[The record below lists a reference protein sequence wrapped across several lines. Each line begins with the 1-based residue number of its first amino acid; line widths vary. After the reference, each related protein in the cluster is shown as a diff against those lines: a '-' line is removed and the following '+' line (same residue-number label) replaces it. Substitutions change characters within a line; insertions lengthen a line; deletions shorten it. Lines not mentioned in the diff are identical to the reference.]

1 MERLMQ
7 DSSRQDLI
15 DIIAESSFQP
25 VQLNKYL
32 IACIQPLRLVLGL
45 PFFSAPE
52 A

>member
-1 MERLMQ
+1 MQ

-15 DIIAESSFQP
+15 NILAESFQP

>member
-1 MERLMQ
+1 MQ
-7 DSSRQDLI
+7 HSSRQDLI
-15 DIIAESSFQP
+15 NFIAESSQP